1 MLLYYNKYNVRRYG
15 VGEEG
20 VILALATLVD
30 YVKTA
35 KFFIKE
41 NTRSVLTYT
50 LMKHVEYADVDGEC
64 LFVVYLDGVQRFSP
78 VFSVDPNM

>member
-35 KFFIKE
+35 KFFIME
-41 NTRSVLTYT
+41 NT
-50 LMKHVEYADVDGEC
+50 KHVEYADVDGEC

-78 VFSVDPNM
+78 VYSVDPDM